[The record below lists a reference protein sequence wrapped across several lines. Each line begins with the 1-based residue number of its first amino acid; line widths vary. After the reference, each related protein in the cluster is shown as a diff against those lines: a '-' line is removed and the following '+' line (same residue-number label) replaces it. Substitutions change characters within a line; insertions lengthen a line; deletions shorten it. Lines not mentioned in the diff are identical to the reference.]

1 MDNVTLNGG
10 KPWTVTAVDKLRELW
25 SGGVSAAQVAHV
37 LGRPE
42 DEVRAKAAELRLPQH
57 VEAR

>member
-10 KPWTVTAVDKLRELW
+10 KPWTISAVDKLRGLW
-25 SGGVSAAQVAHV
+25 NAGVPAAQVCHV

-42 DEVRAKAAELRLPQH
+42 TEVRAKAAELNLPLP
-57 VEAR
+57 ASAG

>member
-1 MDNVTLNGG
+1 MDNVTLNAG

-25 SGGVSAAQVAHV
+25 REGVPAPQVAHV

-42 DEVRAKAAELRLPQH
+42 NEVRAKATELKLPQH
-57 VEAR
+57 VETD